1 MSEPRF
7 VGLAARGLLTLP
19 TRQALESRL
28 ALPSST
34 EPKALSPE
42 AFAILIAVCERLRPP
57 YNRPTALEI
66 ALGVDARI
74 GNDSDGW
81 RYDALPPDVEAHERG
96 LRALDAEAKVVFGRP
111 FADLDDRADDLIRK
125 AQKGEVSAPEWEGVP
140 PVRFFEELL
149 AGMAVYVYSRPWA
162 QDAMGYV
169 GYADVRG
176 WRAIGPDEM
185 EDWEL

>member
-1 MSEPRF
+1 MPEPRF

-28 ALPSST
+28 PLPTST
-34 EPKALSPE
+34 EPKSLSPE
-42 AFAILIAVCERLRPP
+42 AFATLVAVCERLRPP
-57 YNRPTALEI
+57 YERPTALEI

-74 GNDSDGW
+74 AEESDGW

-96 LRALDAEAKVVFGRP
+96 LRALDAEARAVYGCP
-111 FADLDDRADDLIRK
+111 FAELDDRADDLIRK
-125 AQKGEVSAPEWEGVP
+125 AQKGETVAKEWQGVP
-140 PVRFFEELL
+140 SVRFFEELL
-149 AGMAVYVYSRPWA
+149 AGVAVYVYSRPWA

-176 WRAIGPDEM
+176 WRAIGPDER